1 MRSSRNRC
9 IPAAALFLFAAALVI
24 LRLHREEGTHG
35 DEASKSPALSVAAP
49 TSAASNVG
57 TADTIQPKSCAD
69 FLEWAQRYVA
79 APSAERTSLV
89 ATGERLA
96 RARLV
101 ALADLIQAD
110 PESALA
116 NELPYT
122 LRRAMPDSLQA
133 LLEERV
139 SRRAD
144 FEVMGLVPLPG
155 DAAQTPPIIRAV
167 VRGEERDQVFAFGE
181 GMQFY
186 TRTNFPVSGIAV
198 PAEFA
203 TTKPRNPVFQPAKLM
218 ALRPNP
224 ARVVERAEVD
234 DVLAKLV
241 AEPVCS
247 VSGKP
252 VRAGGNPAGVELA
265 GRLNLFDEPAH
276 AQDFAD
282 ATPAREHIHGIAAAG
297 GDAPTA
303 DVPPIAYAYNAIGTK
318 RYLFM
323 RVKFTD
329 GSFTISTNAAV
340 TLLNNLSNFFATM
353 SYGKLLVAPLTGS
366 PSSGSAITPELQLNQ
381 PASYYDNAGL
391 SKLYPD
397 ALAAAAAA
405 GYTTANY
412 QFACVFTSSK
422 PAAGYA
428 GVAYV
433 GARGAHMANGYFS
446 EKVTSHELGHN
457 KGLSHA
463 HTWDTGDAS
472 IIGDGTSVEYGH
484 PYDVMGSGG
493 YSSGHYT
500 AGHKRVLGWVTD
512 AMAPLAPAGKTTYRL
527 YVHDNQSVNNLVTA
541 LRASRSGKDYYV
553 EYRQRITGDDTRNG
567 VLLHWC
573 DDGGNNAT
581 LLDAR
586 PGQGGEAIYMGRTF
600 SDAIANV
607 HITPVAR
614 GNVTPDWMDVV
625 INTGS
630 TSGNKAPIALVSA
643 DRTQAAT
650 AQAVNFSVAA
660 TDANGDALAYFWEF
674 GDDNYSTAN
683 DPEVAHSFSSA
694 GEYAVQCTVSDMR
707 GGTARDTIIVR
718 VGSPS
723 VFRISGRV
731 LDQNQQPVRGIKIT
745 AGTKSAHTDSDGTYS
760 VVGLA
765 ATSYTVSAAELVSAN
780 TSFLKPF
787 FSNPVTVGPSFTA
800 ADFITGIDPPD
811 VFTTLISTNATW
823 RYLDDGS
830 NQGTAWRSNNFNH
843 AAWASGAGILGYGQ
857 SNETT
862 VLNFGPD
869 PTNKFITYYFRRTFT
884 VSNPTNYAS
893 YRLQVLRD
901 DGFVAYLNGAEV
913 WRDNMPTGAV
923 TAATLA
929 IDQTE
934 PDTYQSRTL
943 TPSQLIAGTNTI
955 AVEVH
960 QVVANSSDL
969 NFDLALSGL
978 SPSSAT
984 GQKLVYLTAPTDWTF
999 RPGPTNV
1006 ALAATAL
1013 AEGAAVTRVDF
1024 FQGNT
1029 KLGEDTVTPFTFTW
1043 TNAPVGSNSVKAVA
1057 VYGTGIS
1064 ATSAPVTVVI
1074 TPQPL
1079 NLALISTGAVWR
1091 YYATNAAPAGAWTAT
1106 AFNDAA
1112 WPSGPAELGYGDG
1125 DEATTVPFGGVSTN
1139 KWITSYYRRAFHV
1152 TDPYSVTNLAL
1163 ELKRD
1168 DGAVVY
1174 LNGVEVARDGMASGT
1189 VVYSTYATN
1198 AVNAPE
1204 ESAFFP
1210 FIVSPALLQPGTNV
1224 VAVEIHQA
1232 TNNSTDISFDL
1243 NLAGLASTN
1252 RPRGVWLTSP
1262 APASSYTLPAT
1273 VTLAVQVVVASNV
1286 GVSKVEF
1293 YSGTT
1298 KVGEN
1303 TAFPYAFNW
1312 NASGAGTF
1320 ALKAVAIDTAG
1331 GSVTSAPVTITLR
1344 APSPEVALANF
1355 GGVWRYLDTGITPA
1369 TNWTSATNFD
1379 DSTWLLGA
1387 AKLGYGGDGEATV
1400 VSYGPD
1406 SNAKFTTTWFRHGF
1420 TVANP
1425 AAFTSLKLRVIRD
1438 DGVAV
1443 YLNGTEV
1450 FRDNLPSGVLASN
1463 TLALTAIGT
1472 TNEITPIEA
1481 VITNLL
1487 RSGENILAVELHQ
1500 SSLTSSDLGLDVA
1513 LTGLSTT
1520 NLTQGVFLT
1529 SPAVGERF
1537 IEGAPVTLEAF
1548 ATSPAGVTLAEY
1560 FANGVKIAQGTT
1572 LPYAATWT
1580 NAAPGTHVLTARATL
1595 GNSTVL
1601 TSPPVNILV
1610 SAPGFA
1616 STLLAPTGLW
1626 RYHDEGLDLGT
1637 AWRDDGFDDAT
1648 WDIGPA
1654 KFGFG
1659 DPDIVTTL
1667 ATNRGDGTRIV
1678 TYYFRQNF
1686 SLPADVVVT
1695 NLALRVQRDDA
1706 AIVYLN
1712 GVEVWRDTNMPAGLI
1727 TFTNLALS
1735 GLGGTSETL
1744 WLTALLNPAALR
1756 PGQNLLAAEVHQ
1768 SATNSS
1774 DLGFALDLSA
1784 FGYFENSPPVPPTLS
1799 IIHEPILGRVTLSWP
1814 DTGAFNLYS
1823 TPSLAAPVTWTPFVG
1838 TPVLNA
1844 GTWSLSIP
1852 VPAVPQF
1859 FRLRSP

>member
-1 MRSSRNRC
+1 MVLASALIVLLTALVTFNLNHREDAPESGA
-9 IPAAALFLFAAALVI
+9 PAAGRASVGLVSVGQPPGADAA
-24 LRLHREEGTHG
+24 GPG
-35 DEASKSPALSVAAP
+35 AP
-49 TSAASNVG
+49 K
-57 TADTIQPKSCAD
+57 PCRD

-79 APSAERTSLV
+79 APSAERPALV
-89 ATGERLA
+89 ATGEGLA

-116 NELPYT
+116 NELPYA
-122 LRRAMPDSLQA
+122 LRRAMPESVRA

-155 DAAQTPPIIRAV
+155 EAAQTPPIIRAV
-167 VRGEERDQVFAFGE
+167 VTGGERDQVFAFGE
-181 GMQFY
+181 GAMFY

-198 PAEFA
+198 PAALA
-203 TTKPRNPVFQPAKLM
+203 TTKPKNPVFQPVKLM

-234 DVLAKLV
+234 DVLAKLA

-252 VRAGGNPAGVELA
+252 VLASGNPAGVELA

-282 ATPAREHIHGIAAAG
+282 TTPAREHIHGIAAAG

-303 DVPPIAYAYNAIGTK
+303 ESPPIAYAYNSIGTK

-329 GSFTISTNAAV
+329 GSYTISTNAAV

-366 PSSGSAITPELQLNQ
+366 PSSGSAVTPELQLNQ
-381 PASYYDNAGL
+381 PASYYDDAGL
-391 SKLYPD
+391 SRLYPD
-397 ALAAAAAA
+397 ALAAAGAA

-433 GARGAHMANGYFS
+433 GARGSHMANGYFS
-446 EKVTSHELGHN
+446 EKVTAHELGHN
-457 KGLSHA
+457 KGLYHA

-512 AMAPLAPAGKTTYRL
+512 AMAPLAPSGKTTYRL

-581 LLDAR
+581 LLDTR
-586 PGQGGEAIYMGRTF
+586 PGQGGEAIYIGRTF
-600 SDAIANV
+600 SDAGANV

-630 TSGNKAPIALVSA
+630 TSGNKAPVALVSA

-650 AQAVNFSVAA
+650 AQAINFTAA
-660 TDANGDALAYFWEF
+660 ASDANGDALAYFWEF
-674 GDDNYSTAN
+674 GDGSYSTAN
-683 DPEVAHSFSSA
+683 DPEVSHSFSSA
-694 GEYAVQCTVSDMR
+694 GEFAVQCTVSDMR
-707 GGTARDTIIVR
+707 GGTTRDTIIVR

-731 LDQNQQPVRGIKIT
+731 LDQNQQPVSGIKIT
-745 AGTKSAHTDSDGTYS
+745 AGSKSASTDSDGTYA

-765 ATSYTVSAAELVSAN
+765 AGSYTVSAAELVSAN

-787 FSNPVTVGPSFTA
+787 FSNPVAVGPSFTT

-830 NQGTAWRSNNFNH
+830 DQGAAWRSNSFNH
-843 AAWASGAGILGYGQ
+843 SAWPSGAGILGYGQ

-869 PTNKFITYYFRRTFT
+869 PANKFITYYFRRTFT

-913 WRDNMPTGAV
+913 WRDNMPTGAI

-929 IDQTE
+929 LDQTE
-934 PDTYQSRTL
+934 PDSYQSRTL
-943 TPSQLIAGTNTI
+943 TPSQLIAGTNTF

-960 QVVANSSDL
+960 QVVGSSSDM

-1006 ALAATAL
+1006 ALAATAM
-1013 AEGAAVTRVDF
+1013 AEGATVTRVDF
-1024 FQGNT
+1024 FRGNT
-1029 KLGEDTVTPFTFTW
+1029 KLGEDTATPFTFTW
-1043 TNAPVGSNSVKAVA
+1043 TNAPVGTNSVKAVA
-1057 VYGTGIS
+1057 VYSTGIS

-1074 TPQPL
+1074 TPQPI

-1091 YYATNAAPAGAWTAT
+1091 YYASNAAPAGAWTAT
-1106 AFNDAA
+1106 SFNDSS
-1112 WPSGPAELGYGDG
+1112 WPSGAAELGYGDG

-1152 TDPYSVTNLAL
+1152 SDPYSVTNLAL

-1168 DGAVVY
+1168 DGAVIY
-1174 LNGVEVARDGMASGT
+1174 LNGVEVARDGMASGA
-1189 VVYSTYATN
+1189 VNYSTYATN

-1210 FIVSPALLQPGTNV
+1210 FTASPALLQSGTNIF
-1224 VAVEIHQA
+1224 AVEIHQS
-1232 TNNSTDISFDL
+1232 TNTSSDISFDL
-1243 NLAGLASTN
+1243 SVTGLASTN

-1273 VTLAVQVVVASNV
+1273 VALAVQVVVASNA

-1344 APSPEVALANF
+1344 APSPEVALVNF
-1355 GGVWRYLDTGITPA
+1355 GGVWRYLDTGISPA
-1369 TNWTSATNFD
+1369 TNWTSVTNFD

-1400 VSYGPD
+1400 VGYGPD
-1406 SNAKFTTTWFRHGF
+1406 SSAKFTTTWFRHSF
-1420 TVANP
+1420 SIASP
-1425 AAFTSLKLRVIRD
+1425 AAFTSLKLRLIRD

-1450 FRDNLPSGVLASN
+1450 FRDNLPTGVLASN
-1463 TLALTAIGT
+1463 TLALTAIGS
-1472 TNEITPIEA
+1472 TNEITPVEA

-1487 RSGENILAVELHQ
+1487 RAGENILAVELHQ
-1500 SSLTSSDLGLDVA
+1500 SSLTSSDLGLDIA

-1529 SPAVGERF
+1529 SPAAGERF
-1537 IEGAPVTLEAF
+1537 IEGAPIALEAF

-1572 LPYAATWT
+1572 LPYAAMWT
-1580 NAAPGTHVLTARATL
+1580 NATAGTHVLTARAAL
-1595 GNSTVL
+1595 GNGTML
-1601 TSPPVNILV
+1601 TSPPVTITV
-1610 SAPGFA
+1610 SAPAFA
-1616 STLLAPTGLW
+1616 ATLLAPTGLW

-1637 AWRDDGFDDAT
+1637 AWRDDGFDDGT

-1654 KFGFG
+1654 KLGFG
-1659 DPDIVTTL
+1659 DPDIVTVV
-1667 ATNRGDGTRIV
+1667 ATNRADSTRII

-1695 NLALRVQRDDA
+1695 NLALRIQRDDA

-1727 TFTNLALS
+1727 TFTNLALT
-1735 GLGGTSETL
+1735 GLGTTNETL
-1744 WLTALLNPAALR
+1744 WLTAALNPAALR
-1756 PGQNLLAAEVHQ
+1756 PGQNLIAAEVHQ

-1784 FGYFENSPPVPPTLS
+1784 FGYFDFSPPIAPILS
-1799 IIHEPILGRVTLSWP
+1799 IAHEPDLGRITLSWP
-1814 DTGAFNLYS
+1814 DTGAFTLHA
-1823 TPSLAAPVTWTPFVG
+1823 TPSLAAPVTWAPLIG

-1844 GTWSLSIP
+1844 GIWSLSTP
-1852 VPAVPQF
+1852 SAGSPRF
-1859 FRLRSP
+1859 FRLQWP

>member
-1 MRSSRNRC
+1 MRSTRHRF
-9 IPAAALFLFAAALVI
+9 IPAATLFLFAAALVTFK
-24 LRLHREEGTHG
+24 LHREEELLG
-35 DEASKSPALSVAAP
+35 DEPSKPPAPSVAAP

-69 FLEWAQRYVA
+69 FLEWARRYVA
-79 APSAERTSLV
+79 APSAEQATLV
-89 ATGERLA
+89 AAGETLA
-96 RARLV
+96 RPRLV
-101 ALADLIQAD
+101 ALADLIQSD

-122 LRRAMPDSLQA
+122 LRRAMPDSIQA

-181 GMQFY
+181 GAMFY

-198 PAEFA
+198 SAEFA
-203 TTKPRNPVFQPAKLM
+203 TTKPKNPVFQPVKLM

-224 ARVVERAEVD
+224 ARLVERAEVD
-234 DVLAKLV
+234 DVLVKLA
-241 AEPVCS
+241 AEPICS

-252 VRAGGNPAGVELA
+252 VLAGGNPAGVELA

-297 GDAPTA
+297 DDASTA
-303 DVPPIAYAYNAIGTK
+303 DAPPIAYAYNSIGTK

-329 GSFTISTNAAV
+329 GSYTISTNSAV

-397 ALAAAAAA
+397 ALAAASAA
-405 GYTTANY
+405 GYNTANY

-433 GARGAHMANGYFS
+433 GARGSHMANGYFS
-446 EKVTSHELGHN
+446 EKVTAHELGHN
-457 KGLSHA
+457 KGLYHA

-493 YSSGHYT
+493 YSSGHYA
-500 AGHKRVLGWVTD
+500 AGHKRVLGWITD

-553 EYRQRITGDDTRNG
+553 EYRQRITGDNTRNG

-581 LLDAR
+581 LLDTR
-586 PGQGGEAIYMGRTF
+586 PGQGGEAIYIGRTF
-600 SDAIANV
+600 SDAGANV

-630 TSGNKAPIALVSA
+630 TSGNSRPVALVSA

-650 AQAVNFSVAA
+650 AQSVNFTATA

-674 GDDNYSTAN
+674 GDGNYSTAN
-683 DPEVAHSFSSA
+683 DPEVSHSFSSA

-707 GGTARDTIIVR
+707 GGTARDTVIVR

-731 LDQNQQPVRGIKIT
+731 LDQNQQPVSGIKIT
-745 AGTKSAHTDSDGTYS
+745 AGSKSASTDSDGTYS

-765 ATSYTVSAAELVSAN
+765 AGSYTVSAAELVSAN

-787 FSNPVTVGPSFTA
+787 FSNPVTVGPSFTT

-811 VFTTLISTNATW
+811 VYTTLISTNATW

-830 NQGTAWRSNNFNH
+830 DQGTAWRSNNFNH
-843 AAWASGAGILGYGQ
+843 TAWPSGAGILGYGQ

-869 PTNKFITYYFRRTFT
+869 PTHKFITYYFRRTFT

-913 WRDNMPTGAV
+913 WRDNMPTGAITSV
-923 TAATLA
+923 TLA
-929 IDQTE
+929 LDQTE
-934 PDTYQSRTL
+934 PDSYQSRTL
-943 TPSQLIAGTNTI
+943 APSQFIAGANTL

-960 QVVANSSDL
+960 QVVGSSSDM

-984 GQKLVYLTAPTDWTF
+984 GQKLVYLTAPSDWTF

-1013 AEGAAVTRVDF
+1013 AEGATVTRVDF
-1024 FQGNT
+1024 FRGNT
-1029 KLGEDTVTPFTFTW
+1029 KLGEDTATPFTFTW
-1043 TNAPVGSNSVKAVA
+1043 TNAPVGTNSVKAVA
-1057 VYGTGIS
+1057 VFNTGIS

-1074 TPQPL
+1074 TPQPIS
-1079 NLALISTGAVWR
+1079 LALINTGAVWR
-1091 YYATNAAPAGAWTAT
+1091 YFATSAAPAGAWKTPGYDD
-1106 AFNDAA
+1106 FA
-1112 WPSGPAELGYGDG
+1112 WPAGPAELGYGDG
-1125 DEATTVPFGGVSTN
+1125 DEATTLPFGGVSTN

-1174 LNGVEVARDGMASGT
+1174 LNGVEIVRDGMASGT
-1189 VVYSTYATN
+1189 VNYSTYATN
-1198 AVNAPE
+1198 AVNGADE
-1204 ESAFFP
+1204 NVFVP
-1210 FIVSPALLQPGTNV
+1210 FTASPALLVPGTNII
-1224 VAVEIHQA
+1224 AVEIHQS
-1232 TNNSTDISFDL
+1232 TNTSSDISFDL
-1243 NLAGLASTN
+1243 NLDGLASTN

-1262 APASSYTLPAT
+1262 APASSYTLP
-1273 VTLAVQVVVASNV
+1273 VIVPLAVQVTVASNV

-1298 KVGEN
+1298 KIGEN
-1303 TAFPYAFNW
+1303 TVFPYAFNW

-1331 GSVTSAPVTITLR
+1331 GSVTSAPVSITLR
-1344 APSPEVALANF
+1344 APSPEVALVNF
-1355 GGVWRYLDTGITPA
+1355 GGVWRYLDTGISPA
-1369 TNWTSATNFD
+1369 TNWTSVTNFN
-1379 DSTWLLGA
+1379 DSAWLLGA

-1400 VSYGPD
+1400 VGYGPD
-1406 SNAKFTTTWFRHGF
+1406 SSAKFTTTWFRHSF
-1420 TVANP
+1420 NIANP
-1425 AAFTSLKLRVIRD
+1425 AAFASLKLRVIRD

-1450 FRDNLPSGVLASN
+1450 FRDNLPPGVLASN
-1463 TLALTAIGT
+1463 TLALTAIGS
-1472 TNEITPIEA
+1472 TNEITPVEG

-1487 RSGENILAVELHQ
+1487 RAGENILAVEVHQ
-1500 SSLTSSDLGLDVA
+1500 STLNSSDLGLDVA

-1529 SPAVGERF
+1529 SPAAGERF
-1537 IEGAPVTLEAF
+1537 IEGAPIALEAF
-1548 ATSPAGVTLAEY
+1548 ATSAAGVTLAEY

-1572 LPYAATWT
+1572 LPYAAMWT
-1580 NAAPGTHVLTARATL
+1580 NAAAGTHVLTARAAL
-1595 GNSTVL
+1595 GNGTML
-1601 TSPPVNILV
+1601 TSPPVTITV
-1610 SAPGFA
+1610 SAPAFA
-1616 STLLAPTGLW
+1616 ATLLAPTGLW

-1648 WDIGPA
+1648 WDVGPA

-1659 DPDIVTTL
+1659 DADIVTTL
-1667 ATNRGDGTRIV
+1667 ATNRADGSRIV

-1727 TFTNLALS
+1727 TFTNLALVAV
-1735 GLGGTSETL
+1735 GGVSETL
-1744 WLTALLNPAALR
+1744 WLAAALNPAALR
-1756 PGQNLLAAEVHQ
+1756 PGQNLITAEVHQ
-1768 SATNSS
+1768 NATNSS

-1784 FGYFENSPPVPPTLS
+1784 LGYFDYSPPIAPILS
-1799 IIHEPILGRVTLSWP
+1799 ITHEPDLGRITLSWP
-1814 DTGAFNLYS
+1814 DTGAFTLHA
-1823 TPSLAAPVTWTPFVG
+1823 TPSLAAPVTWAPLVG
-1838 TPVLNA
+1838 TPVLKA
-1844 GTWSLSIP
+1844 GIWSLSIP
-1852 VPAVPQF
+1852 TPASPQF